1 MSHYVKINI
10 TIDPSLIPAYLQTL
24 AIWWVVYVGRNKAIM
39 EVDVAKAGECF
50 TPNHHQFVLY
60 VVPPRPECAPG
71 ETEQQTICHHPI
83 VFRVVNTG
91 HIWTRLKESS
101 CRPCHLALFVNRG
114 NGVIFFS
121 AKKRRI
127 FHLVCH
133 NWTQQQCPYCQNG
146 PNVQFYT
153 LHHILEHKP
162 SLFRDTSSFSHRPR
176 CRRWAAEVEGPIRR
190 KRPTWRRGRP
200 AWRREAP

>member
-1 MSHYVKINI
+1 
-10 TIDPSLIPAYLQTL
+10 
-24 AIWWVVYVGRNKAIM
+24 M

-101 CRPCHLALFVNRG
+101 CRA
-114 NGVIFFS
+114 NGVIFLP
-121 AKKRRI
+121 AKKESFFI
-127 FHLVCH
+127 FFSVIIEH
-133 NWTQQQCPYCQNG
+133 NYSP
-146 PNVQFYT
+146 
-153 LHHILEHKP
+153 HIVIMMYN
-162 SLFRDTSSFSHRPR
+162 FTR
-176 CRRWAAEVEGPIRR
+176 
-190 KRPTWRRGRP
+190 
-200 AWRREAP
+200 

>member
-1 MSHYVKINI
+1 
-10 TIDPSLIPAYLQTL
+10 
-24 AIWWVVYVGRNKAIM
+24 M

-114 NGVIFFS
+114 NGIIFLF
-121 AKKRRI
+121 AKKNFI
-127 FHLVCH
+127 LFVIIEH
-133 NWTQQQCPYCQNG
+133 NNSPHIVRMVRMYNFTH
-146 PNVQFYT
+146 YT
-153 LHHILEHKP
+153 I
-162 SLFRDTSSFSHRPR
+162 S
-176 CRRWAAEVEGPIRR
+176 
-190 KRPTWRRGRP
+190 
-200 AWRREAP
+200 